1 MIIINQSLAHHLS
14 HKSLYPSKQM
24 LWSSV
29 VPWQKWSFFRGI
41 PGIPH
46 ILSQIL
52 SSWPPGRQWIS
63 GDRRRRKG
71 WCPSK
76 CFTGIWD
83 SSTQSIW
90 SDIGWS
96 ACCACWR
103 LGYWGMCFFFLR
115 GTMSNTEI
123 TEMNVK
129 VLHVCVHMYFILL
142 YLIVYIYNW
151 NINIFM

>member
-52 SSWPPGRQWIS
+52 SSWPSGRQWIS

-103 LGYWGMCFFFLR
+103 LGYWGMCFFFAR
-115 GTMSNTEI
+115 NYEQHRNYGDECKSI
-123 TEMNVK
+123 TCMCTYVF
-129 VLHVCVHMYFILL
+129 HI
-142 YLIVYIYNW
+142 IVFNSIYIY
-151 NINIFM
+151 IYI